1 MTIQKVI
8 GIVGLPGSGKSTA
21 LEFVKEIAPI
31 ITMGDVVRDEVIRRG
46 LEITPVTLG
55 EISKQIRLES
65 GSQIV
70 AKKCIEEIKRINE
83 TTVFIDGIRSM
94 DEVLLFKEYW
104 NFQIIAVICDEDV
117 RYKRLS
123 DRGRSDDTLI
133 FDDILERDRREV
145 NFGLTEVIGHA
156 DYKVQNNSDTKS
168 LKKNIREVIENILR
182 E

>member
-65 GSQIV
+65 GNQII
-70 AKKCIEEIKRINE
+70 AQKCIEEIKRINE
-83 TTVFIDGIRSM
+83 ATIFVDGIRSM
-94 DEVLLFKEYW
+94 DEVRLFREHW
-104 NFQIIAVICDEDV
+104 NFQIIAIICDEEV
-117 RYKRLS
+117 RHKRLS
-123 DRGRSDDTLI
+123 DRGRSDDSMNSN
-133 FDDILERDRREV
+133 DILERDRREV
-145 NFGLTEVIGHA
+145 NFGLTEVIGYA
-156 DYKVQNNSDTKS
+156 DYKVQNNSDIKS
-168 LKKNIREVIENILR
+168 LKKNIREVIEHILR